1 MPKVKPIDK
10 ILDINSYAND
20 RKVIFRIVGSDQEPS
35 DANDSVE
42 VPISI
47 VYRLFHLG
55 RAYDFQAIKLIQP
68 GGMTRIEYVHLPLL
82 TLEFEQIFH
91 IVNDPVA
98 QHYLRQ
104 LLPLL
109 KSKRHDTKT
118 ALLVVTQ

>member
-1 MPKVKPIDK
+1 MPKVKPIEK
-10 ILDINSYAND
+10 ILDIDSYRND
-20 RKVIFRIVGSDQEPS
+20 RKVIFRIVGPDQQPR

-55 RAYDFQAIKLIQP
+55 RAYDFQTIKLIQP
-68 GGMTRIEYVHLPLL
+68 GGMTRIDYLHLPLL

-91 IVNDPVA
+91 LVNDPVA
-98 QHYLRQ
+98 RHYLQ
-104 LLPLL
+104 TLLPLL

-118 ALLVVTQ
+118 ALVVVTQ